1 MSPGVPEPFSP
12 PWPDYK
18 VDPGSDIHS
27 NISPHLTEGTW
38 GNIALNRDRKPELCI
53 QVDFE
58 FPESVVES
66 SNSKCCA
73 NIHQPHSW
81 DSVMQKASRFFHWLT
96 PRCPNVPCPEVWNS
110 VRLRGPG
117 HICPEDNAAVSSVL
131 PLEVSLW
138 HKDLPPTPDFS
149 KFLISRIIYRIS
161 FRSMVYSLPVW

>member
-18 VDPGSDIHS
+18 VAPGSDIQS
-27 NISPHLTEGTW
+27 NISPHLTEGTR
-38 GNIALNRDRKPELCI
+38 GNIVLNRDRKPELWI
-53 QVDFE
+53 QVVFK
-58 FPESVVES
+58 FPGSVVKR

-81 DSVMQKASRFFHWLT
+81 DSIMQKAGRFFLWLT
-96 PRCPNVPCPEVWNS
+96 PRCRNVPCPEVWTS

-131 PLEVSLW
+131 PLRVSLS
-138 HKDLPPTPDFS
+138 HRDLPPTPDFS
-149 KFLISRIIYRIS
+149 NFL
-161 FRSMVYSLPVW
+161 